1 MSTICGHF
9 VNNNKIKST
18 DIYDMLKK
26 MEHRGPDTHG
36 VYLDGR
42 LVKVDEVD
50 ELKENLSN
58 ESHIALGHSRLR
70 IVGSEKM
77 TQPYLSCD
85 GKLALIHNGEI
96 YNYQKLRTLLYKQH
110 EIKTSSDSEIIV
122 HLLEEVYQGDLLD
135 ATKKIIGLLDGTYSL
150 AVTDGESIVVA
161 RDPIGKKPLYYI
173 KNENITYFASEK
185 KALWNG
191 KDDPVRLNP
200 GDILNIDNELF
211 KVKNIDRNLTVINI
225 KTGKKTLI
233 MPKHL
238 KIRAAE
244 EVKETMV
251 SLVFPHVEI
260 LHPETFQSVKPENI
274 KSRKFKVNQ
283 KVKVV
288 VLEGKVWLVD

>member
-42 LVKVDEVD
+42 LVRVNEVD
-50 ELKENLSN
+50 ELKEDLSN
-58 ESHIALGHSRLR
+58 GSHIALGHSRLR

-150 AVTDGESIVVA
+150 A
-161 RDPIGKKPLYYI
+161 R
-173 KNENITYFASEK
+173 
-185 KALWNG
+185 
-191 KDDPVRLNP
+191 
-200 GDILNIDNELF
+200 
-211 KVKNIDRNLTVINI
+211 
-225 KTGKKTLI
+225 
-233 MPKHL
+233 
-238 KIRAAE
+238 
-244 EVKETMV
+244 V
-251 SLVFPHVEI
+251 S
-260 LHPETFQSVKPENI
+260 
-274 KSRKFKVNQ
+274 
-283 KVKVV
+283 
-288 VLEGKVWLVD
+288 